1 MPAYPNSGSDCHS
14 FSNNLMVYEMTDFWG
29 KSLGSFQSFL
39 SSKTGSSRADFAAST
54 LGSLSCQLH
63 RENFIKAVASAE
75 SKQEEEDL
83 IKKEI
88 PVVESILSKPGI
100 SPKVVEQC
108 LIQSLYCEML
118 GYPVTF
124 AYVHAVKLA
133 QQGNIQQKR
142 IGYLAFS
149 QFLSMED
156 ELGLLLINTIQKDI
170 RSTNVANIC
179 MGLQAVSYVVN
190 AEMVPAVYFMV
201 EEKLKHAHAA
211 VRKYAVLALQ
221 HCLLQAS
228 SHHSIQSAFLH
239 LEQVLSD
246 NDISVVA
253 AAVTTLETV
262 LKMKNVTLCQHLIPS
277 LIQIQQQIIQGRL
290 STKFEFH
297 SVPFPWLQIKL
308 LRLLGVLCAGDKI
321 LSESII
327 MILKET
333 LQKAEINQPVAYA
346 IIFECIVTIS
356 TIEAPPEMV
365 ELALKCV
372 SKFLKSSSTDLKYLG
387 VKVLAGVLNKL
398 QDSFSTEHQDVVMEC
413 LQHPDETLHLKTLDL
428 LYVICNPS
436 NVHTVCAKMIDFLEK
451 TQDTS
456 LQRNLVS
463 KVLQLAGKHSS
474 DHKWII
480 VTLERLLRSTD
491 NIVSSESVYEVMKR
505 LKGGFSHKTEGQ
517 DLMLFAASTYWNMCT
532 SSALGDMP
540 ELLIQLTAWTLA
552 ECWCELKDITAS
564 DLQEKLCQLLQLPV
578 CSDET
583 KLCILSS
590 LTNVT
595 LKCSDTSKTVPSFLT
610 AFWKKKNSPLIK
622 QKINELLRLIGSPD
636 IRTKLFKLPD
646 VENIDS
652 TLSFLDEFVCE
663 ALERNASPYLPWRS
677 HINHHTTLMDGVDRN
692 VYSAFKFECDQSSSS
707 SPVDSYCGSYS
718 IQSDPS
724 FHSFQSFQDSYK
736 HKPSTKPKKIWTLEG
751 RKKENLEKLSS
762 SSSQESFP
770 VEELPAES
778 VILGAPLISSSSSKL
793 EEDLEREKLKQTLF
807 AGVSTAEQITEAID
821 KRLVAEGCSS
831 SKMTPLSK
839 DTHTD
844 KMPECLKSNI

>member
-1 MPAYPNSGSDCHS
+1 
-14 FSNNLMVYEMTDFWG
+14 MVYEMTDFWG

-39 SSKTGSSRADFAAST
+39 SSKTGLSRAESVAST

-63 RENFIKAVASAE
+63 QENFIKAVASAE

-83 IKKEI
+83 VKKEI
-88 PVVESILSKPGI
+88 NVVENILSKPGI
-100 SPKVVEQC
+100 SPKLVEQC
-108 LIQSLYCEML
+108 LIQALYCEML

-142 IGYLAFS
+142 IGYLASS
-149 QFLSMED
+149 QFLSMEN

-190 AEMVPAVYFMV
+190 TEMVPAVSFMV

-228 SHHSIQSAFLH
+228 NHHSIQSALLR

-246 NDISVVA
+246 SDISVVA

-262 LKMKNVTLCQHLIPS
+262 VKTKNVTLCQHLIPS

-290 STKFEFH
+290 SAKFEFH

-308 LRLLGVLCAGDKI
+308 LRLLGLLCAGDKI
-321 LSESII
+321 LSGSVG

-333 LQKAEINQPVAYA
+333 LQKAEVNQPVAYA
-346 IIFECIVTIS
+346 IILECIVTINA
-356 TIEAPPEMV
+356 IEAPPEMV

-387 VKVLAGVLNKL
+387 VKVLSGVLNKL
-398 QDSFSTEHQDVVMEC
+398 QDSFSTEHQDIVMEC
-413 LQHPDETLHLKTLDL
+413 LQHPDETLHLKTLNL

-451 TQDTS
+451 THDTS

-463 KVLQLAGKHSS
+463 KVLQLAGKYPLKCANVSLTYNKHSS

-480 VTLERLLRSTD
+480 VTLERLLRTTD
-491 NIVSSESVYEVMKR
+491 NIISSESICEVMKR
-505 LKGGFSHKTEGQ
+505 LKGGFSHKTEGR
-517 DLMLFAASTYWNMCT
+517 DLMLFAASTYWNLCT
-532 SSALGDMP
+532 SSALSDMP
-540 ELLIQLTAWTLA
+540 ELLIQLSAWTLA
-552 ECWCELKDITAS
+552 ECWCELKDVTTS
-564 DLQEKLCQLLQLPV
+564 KLQEKLCQLLQLPV

-595 LKCSDTSKTVPSFLT
+595 LKCSDISKNVPSLLT
-610 AFWKKKNSPLIK
+610 AFLEKENSPLIK
-622 QKINELLRLIGSPD
+622 QKTNELLRLICSPD
-636 IRTKLFKLPD
+636 IKTKLCKLPD

-652 TLSFLDEFVCE
+652 TLSFLDEYVCE
-663 ALERNASPYLPWRS
+663 ALQRNESPYLPWRS
-677 HINHHTTLMDGVDRN
+677 HINQHTNLTDGVNRN
-692 VYSAFKFECDQSSSS
+692 VYSVFKFECNQSSSS

-718 IQSDPS
+718 VQSDPS
-724 FHSFQSFQDSYK
+724 FHSFQSSQDSYK
-736 HKPSTKPKKIWTLEG
+736 HKTSTKTKKVWTLEG
-751 RKKENLEKLSS
+751 RKKENSKKLPS

-770 VEELPAES
+770 VEELPAENLHS
-778 VILGAPLISSSSSKL
+778 DALLISSSSK
-793 EEDLEREKLKQTLF
+793 
-807 AGVSTAEQITEAID
+807 ITEVVD
-821 KRLVAEGCSS
+821 KKCVVEECSS
-831 SKMTPLSK
+831 NTSELTPALK
-839 DTHTD
+839 DLHKD
-844 KMPECLKSNI
+844 NRPEHLNSNV